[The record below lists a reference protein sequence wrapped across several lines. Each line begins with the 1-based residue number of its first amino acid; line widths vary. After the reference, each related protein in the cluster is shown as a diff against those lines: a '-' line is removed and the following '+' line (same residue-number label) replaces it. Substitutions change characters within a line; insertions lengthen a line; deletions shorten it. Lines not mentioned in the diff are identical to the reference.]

1 MEIQFHPASPRGRV
15 RTIVL
20 GDRGEKA
27 MLSLVG
33 LAAVSALSLWFSV
46 PIVAVRA
53 LHEER
58 REAVARQLAAARR
71 DHEDAAKRAAGLRA
85 RALEAGDLLSRIAFL
100 YGVPTSDWPRILNPE
115 TGALA
120 SAEAERTVYGL
131 GRFLVGLERGRAVL
145 EGKEAADSG
154 LAERTPSLMPV
165 ESDLVEPS
173 AFFGP
178 RISPWTGAE
187 EFFRGL
193 NVAAPAG
200 SAVIAPAAA
209 TVVFVGRVK
218 PSARSSFWRFGNV
231 LVLSHGSAGA
241 TLYGHLAKVDVRRG
255 QRVSRGQRLGTV
267 GQTGWAVSPVLHYE
281 FWRRSRGELSPTDPR
296 FAILDRRWPGLSV
309 SLERMLAT
317 AVPGDVG
324 SLPGL

>member
-1 MEIQFHPASPRGRV
+1 MEIQFHPASRRGTV

-20 GDRGEKA
+20 GDRGEKVLLA
-27 MLSLVG
+27 LAG
-33 LAAVSALSLWFSV
+33 LAALAALSLWFSV
-46 PIVAVRA
+46 PIAAVRA
-53 LHEER
+53 LHRER
-58 REAVARQLAAARR
+58 VGTVAGDVALARR
-71 DHEDAAKRAAGLRA
+71 DHEDASKRAAGLRA
-85 RALEAGDLLSRIAFL
+85 RALDAGDLLSRIAFL
-100 YGVPTSDWPRILNPE
+100 YGVPASDWPRILNPE
-115 TGALA
+115 SGVLA
-120 SAEAERTVYGL
+120 SAEPERIVYGL
-131 GRFLVGLERGRAVL
+131 GRYLVGLEKGRAVL
-145 EGKEAADSG
+145 EGREAVDPA
-154 LAERTPSLMPV
+154 LAEKTPALMPV
-165 ESDLVEPS
+165 DSDLLEPS

-178 RISPWTGAE
+178 RVSPWTGAE

-218 PSARSSFWRFGNV
+218 PSASSSFWRFGNIV
-231 LVLSHGSAGA
+231 VLSHGSSGA

-267 GQTGWAVSPVLHYE
+267 GQTGWAMSPVLHFEY
-281 FWRRSRGELSPTDPR
+281 WRSAGGRLSPTDPR

-309 SLERMLAT
+309 SLERMRAT
-317 AVPGDVG
+317 TVPGDVG